1 MTPYRDY
8 TQAVCSCLRHA
19 TAEEKQAVAQ
29 ELQDHLADHAD
40 ALVEAGWDPEEAKTH
55 ALAAM
60 GEAKEVGRA
69 LDREFPL
76 RWLVLSRVNLVLA
89 ILVAL
94 VLFFP
99 LTSRVEGAVN
109 NLIARTDPFDSP
121 NHMRSGSIPLEDF
134 SPLDLRLSLPNGDV
148 IRYFAIALTEQNDG
162 TYQVELHGVEYHQN
176 PFREPYY
183 GEWALEYTINHT
195 LPVHESSGS
204 GSPNGVT
211 YWSNEIPSL
220 QPGDTLTVSL
230 DVPGVHRSTEIPLP
244 WEEVT
249 GP

>member
-1 MTPYRDY
+1 MSSYHDY

-19 TAEEKQAVAQ
+19 TPEEKAAVAQ

-40 ALVEAGWDPEEAKTH
+40 ALVEAGWDPEEAQAH
-55 ALAAM
+55 ALDAM
-60 GEAKEVGRA
+60 GDAQEVGQA
-69 LDREFPL
+69 LDRAFPR
-76 RWLVLSRVNLVLA
+76 RWLILSRASLVLT
-89 ILVAL
+89 ILVVL
-94 VLFFP
+94 VLLLP
-99 LTSRVEGAVN
+99 LFSQVEGAVN

-121 NHMRSGSIPLEDF
+121 NRMRSSSLSLEDF
-134 SPLDLRLSLPNGDV
+134 SPMDLRLALPNGDV

-162 TYQVELHGVEYHQN
+162 TYQVELHGVEYNQN

-183 GEWALEYTINHT
+183 GKWALEYTINHT
-195 LPVHESSGS
+195 LPVHGSSGS
-204 GSPNGVT
+204 VSPNGVT
-211 YWSNEIPSL
+211 YWSAEIPAL

>member
-1 MTPYRDY
+1 MG
-8 TQAVCSCLRHA
+8 Q
-19 TAEEKQAVAQ
+19 
-29 ELQDHLADHAD
+29 
-40 ALVEAGWDPEEAKTH
+40 
-55 ALAAM
+55 ALAQT
-60 GEAKEVGRA
+60 
-69 LDREFPL
+69 FPR

>member
-1 MTPYRDY
+1 M
-8 TQAVCSCLRHA
+8 
-19 TAEEKQAVAQ
+19 
-29 ELQDHLADHAD
+29 
-40 ALVEAGWDPEEAKTH
+40 
-55 ALAAM
+55 
-60 GEAKEVGRA
+60 
-69 LDREFPL
+69 
-76 RWLVLSRVNLVLA
+76 
-89 ILVAL
+89 
-94 VLFFP
+94 
-99 LTSRVEGAVN
+99 N

-230 DVPGVHRSTEIPLP
+230 DAPGVHRSTEIPLP